1 MTSQQPD
8 RLSFSIDQLGIM
20 AVLGEFSKHALMA
33 QHLLAGLF
41 NKMNKEDELRAKC
54 GDVLE
59 GLQARLSKQLFEL
72 GNQFNGFVEECK
84 KLFASNTTMC
94 TKLQNYA
101 DEIEREL
108 SSFKLQIWPP
118 AHNGRDKRDKRD
130 ETDHQNENAGNLGS
144 TRINT
149 NLDVGALNFL
159 NHSLDSNKISFQ
171 VKEFSHSP
179 DHKKAGSPPNQTSIQ
194 PDTNSWLKLTRTQE
208 NTVKLSL
215 MEAEICNEVCYNLD
229 DEDQSAKPLPSLV
242 KYDLRGNQ
250 PSLLYAEQDRIQEKI
265 SVKSVQFNTPNQ
277 KPTLMEIPL
286 SESGPNI
293 AICQYRDAQKTQ
305 AVVAATYSE
314 AMETYTT
321 LWFKKLD
328 AGQPSDQLQQIKI
341 PHDRKSVLIDFV
353 FESKYGLL
361 FYKQKDK
368 NKYVLKM
375 FALLNDGRFFIIP
388 MVKTI
393 LPTTEFRGASI
404 AVRPITWKNPNQAI
418 VALTFIDRIIVLCT
432 AQNEMRHIVLA
443 PRHEKMS
450 TLPISQVKQMKLKDG
465 ESENIEISVFCS

>member
-33 QHLLAGLF
+33 QHLLAAMF

-72 GNQFNGFVEECK
+72 GSQFNGFVEECK

-118 AHNGRDKRDKRD
+118 AHNGRDKRDKKD

-229 DEDQSAKPLPSLV
+229 DEDQSAKPLPSLA

-250 PSLLYAEQDRIQEKI
+250 PSSSMLSRI
-265 SVKSVQFNTPNQ
+265 
-277 KPTLMEIPL
+277 
-286 SESGPNI
+286 
-293 AICQYRDAQKTQ
+293 
-305 AVVAATYSE
+305 
-314 AMETYTT
+314 
-321 LWFKKLD
+321 
-328 AGQPSDQLQQIKI
+328 
-341 PHDRKSVLIDFV
+341 
-353 FESKYGLL
+353 ESKKRSLSNLCSLTHLTKSLL
-361 FYKQKDK
+361 
-368 NKYVLKM
+368 
-375 FALLNDGRFFIIP
+375 
-388 MVKTI
+388 
-393 LPTTEFRGASI
+393 
-404 AVRPITWKNPNQAI
+404 
-418 VALTFIDRIIVLCT
+418 
-432 AQNEMRHIVLA
+432 
-443 PRHEKMS
+443 
-450 TLPISQVKQMKLKDG
+450 
-465 ESENIEISVFCS
+465 